1 MRRFPLPS
9 MIGIPSRFTIAAVFS
24 ALLAALPTSAPARGG
39 GGCLERG
46 SRVWTPAGEVAIES
60 LRPGDAVLAFADGTI
75 RTATVQAV
83 TSVEP
88 ENYCELTA
96 GGRRLRLTAE
106 HPIETAPGVFRV
118 ASEMRAGDRLH
129 LLADGRVSE
138 ATVTAARS
146 IPASAPAYNLLVAPY
161 GAYIANGIVV
171 HNKGCF
177 LPETPIRMADGTD
190 RSISTIRP
198 GDRVMAFMSDDR
210 MTIAAVRAVLTH
222 EVTES
227 RIVRTAGVTL
237 HVTAEHPFYVGGG
250 TFKTLEALR
259 VNDAIM
265 VFDGQALRPATI
277 AAIETVRAPQLVY
290 NLQTDAPH
298 TFLASGVAVH
308 NKGGG
313 GGGHSGGGSHGG
325 GSHGGSGGGGS
336 PAPVLIFF
344 GVVLLIFI
352 IFKARSGADENLDFV
367 FKPAQVAKKQ
377 DKTLALLRFLAQQDA
392 SMAPEALRQQAQSV
406 FLEMQRCWQGRDDYT
421 PMRPLLMPDL
431 YAAHLLQ
438 LAGMKRQHERN
449 MIGDLRVDRV
459 DLVNVR
465 YTLKQAQRE
474 FTALITATA
483 CDYYVS
489 DTTGKWLRGDRKPAT
504 FQEFWVFQR
513 LDNAWRLREIEQTR
527 ESDALKTDNFFEQF
541 TDPGV
546 ARIYGKQAGKEGEAG
561 PWLERA
567 AGDKETRIERML
579 NFLVQTDRIWN
590 RQEMLETTSQI
601 FLKIMAAQE
610 SGRAE
615 DVPETD
621 LFPEVAAGMR
631 AALARNRDQG
641 LALEFRNLCVRKV
654 ELALVRNYSDN
665 RRDEFVARVRAH
677 AQRVR
682 RKGDEVVSQ
691 DEDVTPFEQFLT
703 LGRLDNRWKV
713 KELTPPASGRTAL
726 AGENLD
732 EDSTPAQVQWY
743 YSHTR
748 AI

>member
-1 MRRFPLPS
+1 MQSSITGIRLRFVN
-9 MIGIPSRFTIAAVFS
+9 AA
-24 ALLAALPTSAPARGG
+24 ALAALLTALPSPTLARGG

-46 SRVWTPAGEVAIES
+46 SRVLTPAGEVAIEN
-60 LRPGDAVLAFADGTI
+60 LRPGDAVLAYAEVTI
-75 RTATVQAV
+75 RTAEVQAV

-88 ENYCELTA
+88 ENYCELAA
-96 GGRRLRLTAE
+96 GGRSLRLTAE

-118 ASEMRAGDRLH
+118 ASSMRAGDRVRM
-129 LLADGRVSE
+129 LADGHVSA
-138 ATVTAARS
+138 ATVTAALF
-146 IPASAPAYNLLVAPY
+146 IPATAPAYNLLVAPD
-161 GAYIANGIVV
+161 GTYIANGIVV

-177 LPETPIRMADGTD
+177 LPETPIRMADGTE
-190 RSISTIRP
+190 RPISAVRP
-198 GDRVMAFMSDDR
+198 GDRVMAFASDDR
-210 MTIAAVRAVLTH
+210 MTVTAVRAVLTH
-222 EVTES
+222 EVAES
-227 RIVRTAGVTL
+227 RIVRTAAVTL

-265 VFDGQALRPATI
+265 VFDGQTLRPQTI
-277 AAIETVRAPQLVY
+277 GAIETVRAAQRVY
-290 NLQTDAPH
+290 NLQTEAPH

-313 GGGHSGGGSHGG
+313 GGGHSSGGSHGSSFHSSSS
-325 GSHGGSGGGGS
+325 GSHGGSGDNGS
-336 PAPVLIFF
+336 PAPALIFI
-344 GVVLLIFI
+344 GVVLLII
-352 IFKARSGADENLDFV
+352 IISKARSGTDENLDFV

-392 SMAPEALRQQAQSV
+392 TMAPELLRQQAKSV

-421 PMRPLLMPDL
+421 PMQPLLMPDL

-449 MIGDLRVDRV
+449 MIGDVRVDRV

-465 YTLKQAQRE
+465 YTLKEAQRE

-483 CDYYVS
+483 CDYYVN

-546 ARIYGKQAGKEGEAG
+546 ARIYGKDAGKEGDAG
-561 PWLERA
+561 PWLEQA
-567 AGDKETRIERML
+567 AGNKETRIERML
-579 NFLVQTDRIWN
+579 NFLVQTDSIWN
-590 RQEMLETTSQI
+590 RQDMLETTSQV

-610 SGRAE
+610 SGRTE
-615 DVPETD
+615 DVPEAD

-631 AALARNRDQG
+631 ASIVRNREQG
-641 LALEFRNLCVRKV
+641 LALEFRKRGYPCNANAPYRLC
-654 ELALVRNYSDN
+654 
-665 RRDEFVARVRAH
+665 
-677 AQRVR
+677 
-682 RKGDEVVSQ
+682 
-691 DEDVTPFEQFLT
+691 FL
-703 LGRLDNRWKV
+703 
-713 KELTPPASGRTAL
+713 
-726 AGENLD
+726 
-732 EDSTPAQVQWY
+732 STIC
-743 YSHTR
+743 R
-748 AI
+748 